1 MRGENEFDPQQ
12 NSEAVFSN
20 RTVRFAACVGSVS
33 FRANFASIRM
43 IFCVYHIGKAKQVR
57 FLLMPHIHKD
67 FFKSIALYV

>member
-33 FRANFASIRM
+33 LRALTFPINSYDIL
-43 IFCVYHIGKAKQVR
+43 CHLNTSVR
-57 FLLMPHIHKD
+57 RNR
-67 FFKSIALYV
+67 

>member
-33 FRANFASIRM
+33 FRANF
-43 IFCVYHIGKAKQVR
+43 V
-57 FLLMPHIHKD
+57 
-67 FFKSIALYV
+67 